1 MLLNDLVQEQEFCG
15 YIADEKKRC
24 RALANIIALKSAIA
38 FFKDC
43 GLNPS
48 VGNAA
53 HRIKKVFEDIDI
65 SDLYIGELRLD
76 VRLGMMRG
84 EYLIPRN
91 HYELG
96 ITPDLYMFVD
106 YDKNSGKTEISGFIE
121 PDNVDKTNCDDYYY
135 FIPKTSVAP
144 VDTLE
149 PLFDSLAL
157 KAKNGLPL
165 NCKKKCI
172 LYLDNQLLDTKEFY
186 QDLMN
191 YEKARRMLLEY
202 VEAEGLLK
210 SCSLSLPD
218 KSNELL
224 ELASEDGK
232 KSLVTSDELDLGF
245 ADGLAEYASN
255 DVVSLDSFIAGD
267 DTIENDAALE
277 LSQSDKVPSEED
289 INQTSGK
296 EKVMDG
302 PLFNSDNDIPVSD
315 VNTGVGAVNILQE
328 KSANEPDLLSG
339 QKSEDEKKYDE
350 EAISELEIVEET
362 LQAPE
367 KSFGEDDISLD
378 IAAGEESEL
387 SKTDNSEVETM
398 DLYSIDL
405 PDSESAGTDLTE
417 PKKEENNL
425 LDFVDLPLDR
435 EDGQN
440 ILTDASDEAVL
451 DLSPVVG
458 VEKIE
463 EVTNMVHTENVAG
476 ELPSAADIYS
486 EGTTIIG
493 EDLPEQEVIS
503 EENVSDENTLLQD
516 TDTDLAVE
524 ELSEN
529 DEVDALE
536 EEAVEELVEAD
547 TSLEEPEHDFE
558 TSLPE
563 TDDNIPVEELSENDE
578 VDALEEEAVE
588 ELVEADTSL
597 EEPEHDFEMSLP
609 ETGDDLA
616 VEELSENDEVDA
628 LEEEAVEE
636 LVETDTS
643 VEVNGFNSVSEEP
656 ALSFAADAVPDVDKL
671 YTDNDAGSFPQ
682 KQSEINNDF
691 ELKFADEASNSD
703 THADM
708 PLIEEIKNTE
718 ADFKLS
724 DDIEPVELNNVQLN
738 DVEEPMSEISEDL
751 ELSIEETSEDML
763 DDIEA
768 VVPVGTDEELSLDV
782 TETGGNDFSLT
793 NDSTDVDGNLLPEDA
808 DGSTSGLSFSEFAS
822 DIESINKKVEAA
834 DTDEDKEYDPDYVP
848 DFAAGEFKLEGE
860 DNSNEEVLSKAD
872 DTTVEELDNELEK
885 ELGAV
890 DTAVSE
896 PAGIDIQAAM
906 EGFVNSMA
914 PDESIATVPIT
925 PNNTAESND
934 DIADALDPDTVPEE
948 ERVEQQLTNGAGEV
962 QEQNEEIDE
971 LYTDEASEPE
981 FEHSV
986 PYKKKKKSPVGLLGG
1001 IFVLL
1006 IALGAVGFVNK
1017 DLILSKIQGSAPVE
1031 SVPSELAATP
1041 VEKAVVQQPKKDELE
1056 TEAEAMLDDIEEPVQ
1071 LLDTS
1076 VSISAMTVDC
1086 DVPSYMVNTH
1096 SRRYLVKLAKR
1107 MQLQLKNALLIAGEQ
1122 PLANKIVIDLS
1133 VDKDVL
1139 KYEKI
1144 SSSSGSKKVD
1154 EIAASTTQL
1163 VLKNTQPYAGTFGKN
1178 QGVVKLVVKF

>member
-1 MLLNDLVQEQEFCG
+1 
-15 YIADEKKRC
+15 
-24 RALANIIALKSAIA
+24 
-38 FFKDC
+38 
-43 GLNPS
+43 
-48 VGNAA
+48 
-53 HRIKKVFEDIDI
+53 
-65 SDLYIGELRLD
+65 
-76 VRLGMMRG
+76 
-84 EYLIPRN
+84 
-91 HYELG
+91 
-96 ITPDLYMFVD
+96 
-106 YDKNSGKTEISGFIE
+106 
-121 PDNVDKTNCDDYYY
+121 
-135 FIPKTSVAP
+135 
-144 VDTLE
+144 
-149 PLFDSLAL
+149 
-157 KAKNGLPL
+157 
-165 NCKKKCI
+165 
-172 LYLDNQLLDTKEFY
+172 
-186 QDLMN
+186 
-191 YEKARRMLLEY
+191 
-202 VEAEGLLK
+202 
-210 SCSLSLPD
+210 
-218 KSNELL
+218 
-224 ELASEDGK
+224 
-232 KSLVTSDELDLGF
+232 
-245 ADGLAEYASN
+245 
-255 DVVSLDSFIAGD
+255 
-267 DTIENDAALE
+267 
-277 LSQSDKVPSEED
+277 
-289 INQTSGK
+289 
-296 EKVMDG
+296 
-302 PLFNSDNDIPVSD
+302 
-315 VNTGVGAVNILQE
+315 
-328 KSANEPDLLSG
+328 
-339 QKSEDEKKYDE
+339 
-350 EAISELEIVEET
+350 
-362 LQAPE
+362 
-367 KSFGEDDISLD
+367 
-378 IAAGEESEL
+378 
-387 SKTDNSEVETM
+387 
-398 DLYSIDL
+398 
-405 PDSESAGTDLTE
+405 
-417 PKKEENNL
+417 
-425 LDFVDLPLDR
+425 
-435 EDGQN
+435 
-440 ILTDASDEAVL
+440 
-451 DLSPVVG
+451 
-458 VEKIE
+458 
-463 EVTNMVHTENVAG
+463 
-476 ELPSAADIYS
+476 
-486 EGTTIIG
+486 
-493 EDLPEQEVIS
+493 
-503 EENVSDENTLLQD
+503 
-516 TDTDLAVE
+516 
-524 ELSEN
+524 
-529 DEVDALE
+529 
-536 EEAVEELVEAD
+536 
-547 TSLEEPEHDFE
+547 
-558 TSLPE
+558 
-563 TDDNIPVEELSENDE
+563 
-578 VDALEEEAVE
+578 
-588 ELVEADTSL
+588 
-597 EEPEHDFEMSLP
+597 
-609 ETGDDLA
+609 
-616 VEELSENDEVDA
+616 
-628 LEEEAVEE
+628 
-636 LVETDTS
+636 
-643 VEVNGFNSVSEEP
+643 
-656 ALSFAADAVPDVDKL
+656 
-671 YTDNDAGSFPQ
+671 
-682 KQSEINNDF
+682 
-691 ELKFADEASNSD
+691 
-703 THADM
+703 
-708 PLIEEIKNTE
+708 
-718 ADFKLS
+718 
-724 DDIEPVELNNVQLN
+724 
-738 DVEEPMSEISEDL
+738 MSEISEDL

-934 DIADALDPDTVPEE
+934 DIAGALDPDTVPEE

-1041 VEKAVVQQPKKDELE
+1041 VEKAVVQQPKNDELE